1 MKLLVAVGG
10 LPHSKAT
17 VAYAKTLVSETEAS
31 IVLLNVIEEE
41 KHRERSQATLEATQ
55 ELLHEHTVETVTR
68 VGAPTDQILAE
79 ARSQAYDLLVIG
91 ARDRPSLTEV
101 LLGSVARKVVSH
113 APISVVVVKGQ
124 RERCSQVLI
133 CTGGKRYA
141 DPTVTEGLEI
151 AQAAGAEVT
160 LLYVAMQTPTMYAG
174 LKGVDQRLTELLQ
187 TDTEEARHLRRA
199 AKAMD
204 QMGIEGHL
212 QLRHG
217 PVVDEILREASLG
230 DYDLIVLGARFK
242 RGPIRD
248 LLWGD
253 VTGGVLDRAKRP
265 VMVAMGSSTG
275 RWQPAPPES

>member
-17 VAYAKTLVSETEAS
+17 VGYAKTLVSESEAS
-31 IVLLNVIEEE
+31 VVLLNVIEDEQ
-41 KHRERSQATLEATQ
+41 HREGSEATLEATLA
-55 ELLHEHTVETVTR
+55 LLQDHAVETVTR
-68 VGAPTDQILAE
+68 VGAPTEQILAE
-79 ARSQAYDLLVIG
+79 ARSQPYDLLVIG

-113 APISVVVVKGQ
+113 SPISVVVVKGQ
-124 RERCSQVLI
+124 RERCSHVLI

-141 DPTVTEGLEI
+141 DPTVTEGLEV
-151 AQAAGAEVT
+151 AQAAGAQVT

-174 LKGVDQRLTELLQ
+174 LKGIDQHLSELLQ

-199 AKAMD
+199 ARAMK
-204 QMGIEGHL
+204 QLRIEGNL

-217 PVVDEILREASLG
+217 PVVDEILREATLG

-248 LLWGD
+248 LLWGN

-275 RWQPAPPES
+275 RWQPPPSES